1 MQMINRRGF
10 MGRCLIGA
18 ATAGALGV
26 PRRPVAE
33 TVTAPPLCVF
43 SKHLQFLAYP
53 ALAKTCRELGLD
65 GVDLTVRQG
74 GHVHPERVAREL
86 PEAVDAIRAEG
97 LEVPMITTAFK
108 SGGDDTLRTVL
119 ETAKQCGIPYF
130 RVGGHKYSTK
140 HPILEQLA
148 AFTEDMRGLARI
160 AEELGLVAGYHNHS
174 GKDNVGAPLWDLHRM
189 YETIGSR
196 HLGSNFDVGHATV
209 EGAYG
214 DWEITARLMAPWVR
228 MVAVKDFVFSGNQ
241 PRWVPLGKGVVDMAA
256 CLRIF
261 REQAGFSGPVSM
273 HFEYKI
279 HNHDHMLEEVAK
291 AAHYMRNE
299 VYPKAGFTV

>member
-1 MQMINRRGF
+1 MNQ
-10 MGRCLIGA
+10 CLTAA
-18 ATAGALGV
+18 ATAAV
-26 PRRPVAE
+26 FSTPRSPAAD
-33 TVTAPPLCVF
+33 TIAAPPLCVF
-43 SKHLQFLAYP
+43 SKHLQFLDFP

-74 GHVHPERVAREL
+74 GHVRPEQVAREL

-97 LEVPMITTAFK
+97 LEVPMITTQFK
-108 SGGDDTLRTVL
+108 SGGDEHLHQVL
-119 ETAKQCGIPYF
+119 ETARQCGITYF
-130 RVGGHKYSTK
+130 RVGGHQYTTGR
-140 HPILEQLA
+140 PVTEQIA
-148 AFTEDMRGLARI
+148 AFTEEIRGLVSE
-160 AEELGLVAGYHNHS
+160 AEETGLVAGYHNHS
-174 GKDNVGAPLWDLHRM
+174 GKDNFGAPVWDLHRM

-228 MVAVKDFVFSGNQ
+228 MMAVKDFVFSGNT
-241 PRWVPLGKGVVDMAA
+241 PCWVPLGKGVVDTAA

-261 REQAGFSGPVSM
+261 REQAGFAGPVSL

-279 HNHDHMLEEVAK
+279 RDHDHMLDEVAE
-291 AAHYMRNE
+291 AVAYMRKE
-299 VYPKAGFTV
+299 VYTKAGCTA